1 MNNLGFGLAVFGI
14 WGAPVVGMIYSDV
27 SPFMFLLSALT
38 TVLLAI
44 FGVGALHVHGE
55 NAESSGFT
63 E

>member
-1 MNNLGFGLAVFGI
+1 MNNLGFGLAVIGI
-14 WGAPVVGMIYSDV
+14 WGAPTVGMVYASV

-44 FGVGALHVHGE
+44 FGVGALHVHSEGAE
-55 NAESSGFT
+55 NSGIL